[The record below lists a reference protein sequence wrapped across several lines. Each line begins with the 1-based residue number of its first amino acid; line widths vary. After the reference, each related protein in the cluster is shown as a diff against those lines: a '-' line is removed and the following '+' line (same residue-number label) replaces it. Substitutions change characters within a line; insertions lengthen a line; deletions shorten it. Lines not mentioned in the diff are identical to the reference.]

1 MRLLTALSRFYILL
15 KIVLSLSI
23 SLLSGL
29 FIFIRVL
36 VIGEAAVLILDGL
49 LKVLTLL
56 VGQALEFV
64 DGGLITADGSVI
76 IATCGHL
83 GCVEGYSLLFPTCSS
98 RVTSLI
104 LRSAKVNQIWMVSYL
119 FLVLQAFSSS
129 FCSRRVR
136 FLLV

>member
-1 MRLLTALSRFYILL
+1 ME
-15 KIVLSLSI
+15 

-36 VIGEAAVLILDGL
+36 VIGEAAILILDGL

-56 VGQALEFV
+56 VGQALEFI
-64 DGGLITADGSVI
+64 DGGLIAAEGGVI
-76 IATCGHL
+76 IAACGHL
-83 GCVEGYSLLFPTCSS
+83 GCVEGDSLLFSTCGSG
-98 RVTSLI
+98 RVASLI
-104 LRSAKVNQIWMVSYL
+104 LRSAKVDQIWMVSYL

>member
-1 MRLLTALSRFYILL
+1 M
-15 KIVLSLSI
+15 

-56 VGQALEFV
+56 VGQALEFI
-64 DGGLITADGSVI
+64 DGGLIAADGSVI
-76 IATCGHL
+76 IAACGHL
-83 GCVEGYSLLFPTCSS
+83 GCVEGDSLLFAPGSG

-104 LRSAKVNQIWMVSYL
+104 LRSAKVDQIWMVSYL
-119 FLVLQAFSSS
+119 FLVLEAFSSS